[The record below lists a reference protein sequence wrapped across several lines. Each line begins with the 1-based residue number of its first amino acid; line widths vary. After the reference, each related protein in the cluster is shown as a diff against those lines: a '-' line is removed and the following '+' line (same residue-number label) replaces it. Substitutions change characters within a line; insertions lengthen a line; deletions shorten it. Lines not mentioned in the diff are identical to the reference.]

1 MTTFLSRVE
10 PDAAPDLGLPEHHA
24 LAATIFL
31 GVPGPPGHRSCAAN
45 PVETFTTV
53 DRFDGPTVRCP

>member
-10 PDAAPDLGLPEHHA
+10 PEAAPELRLPEHHA

-31 GVPGPPGHRSCAAN
+31 GVPEHQVTTLKRHA
-45 PVETFTTV
+45 VETFTTV
-53 DRFDGPTVRCP
+53 DRFDGAAFDG

>member
-1 MTTFLSRVE
+1 MTTFLSRAE

-31 GVPGPPGHRSCAAN
+31 GVPVHQVTKLRRQ
-45 PVETFTTV
+45 PVETFTTL
-53 DRFDGPTVRCP
+53 DRFDGPTFTP

>member
-10 PDAAPDLGLPEHHA
+10 PEAGPDLGLPEHHA

-31 GVPGPPGHRSCAAN
+31 GVPETTVTRLRRD
-45 PVETFTTV
+45 PVEAFTTV
-53 DRFDGPTVRCP
+53 DRFDGPPFTP